1 MTIID
6 FVKQRIQNII
16 ELKKQRHFT
25 SRSPTWRSYAIVILA
40 SVIMSIW
47 SFILLGKIDNPF
59 FNGLLPVASLF
70 LPFYVAMIVIFVG
83 KEIIWCHMMMFA
95 QMDKLFKWMIDR
107 YSLNYY
113 KKHKKDPPLL
123 DKFSKIQ
130 YKLFGRFFKLPPK
143 TQKRI
148 KILGIAGWI
157 AYMVISTGQASSWNG
172 HFINV
177 HSLSSHVGSS
187 NYRHYIL
194 PY

>member
-1 MTIID
+1 MTMID
-6 FVKQRIQNII
+6 FVKQRIQSII
-16 ELKKQRHFT
+16 DLKKQRHFL
-25 SRSPTWRSYAIVILA
+25 PGVLLGGYAIVILA
-40 SVIMSIW
+40 SVMSIW
-47 SFILLGKIDNPF
+47 SFIVLGKIDNPF

-70 LPFYVAMIVIFVG
+70 FPFYVAMIIIFAG
-83 KEIIWCHMMMFA
+83 KEIIWCHMMMFK

-130 YKLFGRFFKLPPK
+130 YKLFGRFLKLPPK

-157 AYMVISTGQASSWNG
+157 AYMVISKTSSSWNG
-172 HFINV
+172 IF
-177 HSLSSHVGSS
+177 
-187 NYRHYIL
+187 
-194 PY
+194 